1 VELDRH
7 SIERKDFPAARRGC
21 DPDEV
26 DRHLREIADA
36 VGELRRATG
45 RPAGDVGAVAGAA
58 ADQVRA
64 IVQAAEQS
72 AAQIE
77 QQADQE
83 ARRLTSE
90 AERHA
95 RETRE
100 KADADAADHV
110 REVEGATHDMLE
122 KARSVDS
129 EIDAMLGE
137 LRQAT
142 AALAQNLRTGAE
154 ALGEEIR
161 QAGVQLTR
169 NVEAKAGSLA
179 SDLESIRSGLGNVR
193 EARGATSGEGAL
205 SPAEAPVGEPEFE
218 EFVDEPEPAAVADP
232 AAPEPAPAMSD
243 ASDLDYGEDED
254 GYGDEDFASEVPVEE
269 ELEVP
274 RPSAVQEVP
283 SAPEAEPGATVAGGE
298 GARLIALNMA
308 LNGTPREETAR
319 YLAENFELA
328 DQEAIL
334 DDVYSRA
341 GQG

>member
-1 VELDRH
+1 MELDRH
-7 SIERKDFPAARRGC
+7 SIERKDFPAARRGY

-36 VGELRRATG
+36 VTELRRSAG
-45 RPAGDVGAVAGAA
+45 KPAGDVGTVAGAA

-83 ARRLTSE
+83 ARRMASE

-100 KADADAADHV
+100 KADADAANHV
-110 REVEGATHDMLE
+110 REVESATRGMLE

-129 EIDAMLGE
+129 EIDALLGE

-142 AALAQNLRTGAE
+142 GALAQNLRTSAE
-154 ALGEEIR
+154 ALGEEVR
-161 QAGVQLTR
+161 QAGAQLTR

-179 SDLESIRSGLGNVR
+179 SDLESIRSGLGDVR
-193 EARGATSGEGAL
+193 EARAGGISEEAL
-205 SPAEAPVGEPEFE
+205 PAAGAPVGETEFE
-218 EFVDEPEPAAVADP
+218 EFVEESEPAAVADP
-232 AAPEPAPAMSD
+232 AAPEPAAVPMSD
-243 ASDLDYGEDED
+243 AGELDYGEDEN

-274 RPSAVQEVP
+274 RPSPVQEAP
-283 SAPEAEPGATVAGGE
+283 AAPERDAGATVAGGE

-319 YLAENFELA
+319 YLAENFDLA

-341 GQG
+341 GQ

>member
-1 VELDRH
+1 MELDRH
-7 SIERKDFPAARRGC
+7 SIERKDFPAARRGY

-26 DRHLREIADA
+26 DRHLREIADS
-36 VGELRRATG
+36 VGEVRRSASK
-45 RPAGDVGAVAGAA
+45 PAGDVGAVASAA
-58 ADQVRA
+58 AEQVRV

-77 QQADQE
+77 ENADQE
-83 ARRLTSE
+83 TRRLTSD

-110 REVEGATHDMLE
+110 RKVEDATGGMLE
-122 KARSVDS
+122 RARSVDS
-129 EIDAMLGE
+129 EIESLLGD

-142 AALAQNLRTGAE
+142 AALAENLRTSAE

-161 QAGVQLTR
+161 QAGAQLTR
-169 NVEAKAGSLA
+169 NVEAKAGTLA
-179 SDLESIRSGLGNVR
+179 SDLESIRSGLGDVR
-193 EARGATSGEGAL
+193 EARGAGVTGL
-205 SPAEAPVGEPEFE
+205 SAVEAPVGEPEFE
-218 EFVDEPEPAAVADP
+218 EIVEEPEPAAVADP
-232 AAPEPAPAMSD
+232 AAPEPAPASD
-243 ASDLDYGEDED
+243 ADALDYGEDEN
-254 GYGDEDFASEVPVEE
+254 GYGEEDFTSEAPEEE
-269 ELEVP
+269 ELGAATTVGQSP
-274 RPSAVQEVP
+274 PAT
-283 SAPEAEPGATVAGGE
+283 EPGGATVAGGE

-308 LNGTPREETAR
+308 LNGTPREETAK
-319 YLAENFELA
+319 YLADNFELA